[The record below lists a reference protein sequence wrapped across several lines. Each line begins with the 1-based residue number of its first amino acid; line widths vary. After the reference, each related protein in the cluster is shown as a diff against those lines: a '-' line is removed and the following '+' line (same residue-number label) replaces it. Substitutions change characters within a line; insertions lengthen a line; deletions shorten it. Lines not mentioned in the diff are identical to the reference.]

1 MSNPDDANL
10 TVNIDELKEIMD
22 NDMELIQECFTDFV
36 QDWPELYVQIKG
48 AILEKNG
55 KTLEASSHK
64 LKGTLR
70 YLAAENAALA
80 AYALE
85 TAGKDNDFNGVE
97 AKLENLKAQCQD
109 VIQYIQ
115 AFNA

>member
-1 MSNPDDANL
+1 MSSPDDAHA
-10 TVNIDELKEIMD
+10 TVNLDELKEIMD

-36 QDWPELYVQIKG
+36 QEWPELYVQIKG
-48 AILEKNG
+48 AIMEKNG
-55 KTLEASSHK
+55 KTLEESSHK

-70 YLAAENAALA
+70 YLAAENAAQA

-85 TAGKDNDFNGVE
+85 SAGKDNDFNGVE
-97 AKLENLKAQCQD
+97 TKLENLKAQCQD

-115 AFNA
+115 TFSA